1 MKRTFLTTALFIIA
15 IMIYAQDETK
25 PTTSDDGMKTLFSK
39 NANVKLGWFAGID
52 GGYTQF
58 DGRDAWLGG
67 ISGGM
72 IINHHFSIGL
82 TGRAWYDSHNYTEF
96 SDTSFARFVGGYG
109 GLLVEYT
116 LFPKSLVHVTFPVII
131 GGGGAA
137 YMENWDHNDWNNNNN
152 DYYHNHHT
160 YDSDAFFVV
169 EPGVRA
175 EINILPFMRLNAG
188 VSYRVVAGLELLHTP
203 SDKLSNFTGSIGL
216 KFGKF

>member
-1 MKRTFLTTALFIIA
+1 MKRTFLTTALFVIA
-15 IMIYAQDETK
+15 IAIFAQNETK
-25 PTTSDDGMKTLFSK
+25 SATSDDGMKTLFRK
-39 NANVKLGWFAGID
+39 NSNTKLGWFAGID

-67 ISGGM
+67 ISGGL
-72 IINHHFSIGL
+72 IINHNFSIGL

-96 SDTSFARFVGGYG
+96 SDTSFAKFVGGYG
-109 GLLVEYT
+109 GLLIEYT

-137 YMENWDHNDWNNNNN
+137 YVEDNNQNDWDNY
-152 DYYHNHHT
+152 DYNHNHHT
-160 YDSDAFFVV
+160 YANDAFFVV

-188 VSYRVVAGLELLHTP
+188 VSYRVVAGLDMIHTP
-203 SDKLSNFTGSIGL
+203 SDKLSNFAGSVGL